1 MCPTSLDSTR
11 DAFYSRVRPGVPP
24 LGNGIFV
31 RQTWSVS
38 MKTEHVAASLE
49 RVVLQR
55 AGLGLLV
62 ELDEG
67 WDSMRAM
74 FANLTSA
81 DFGGRSKKEL
91 RTLERQR
98 VHALFD
104 EIQIA
109 IYNDDRER
117 VDFLMVKL
125 ALATASEGRAS

>member
-1 MCPTSLDSTR
+1 
-11 DAFYSRVRPGVPP
+11 
-24 LGNGIFV
+24 
-31 RQTWSVS
+31 
-38 MKTEHVAASLE
+38 MKTEHFAASLE

-67 WDSMRAM
+67 WDAMRAM

-81 DFGGRSKKEL
+81 DFGGRSKKAL
-91 RTLERQR
+91 RTTERQR

-109 IYNDDRER
+109 IYEHDHARLDE
-117 VDFLMVKL
+117 LMVKL
-125 ALATASEGRAS
+125 ALTSASHRRTS